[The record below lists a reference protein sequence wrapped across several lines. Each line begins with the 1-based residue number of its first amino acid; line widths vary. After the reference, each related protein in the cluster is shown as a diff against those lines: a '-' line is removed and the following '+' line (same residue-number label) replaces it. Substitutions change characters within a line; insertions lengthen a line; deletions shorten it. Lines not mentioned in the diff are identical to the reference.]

1 MVFAAF
7 DVLAGTCMSG
17 FCDMHLREY
26 VQLLM
31 QRNVATKPEEP
42 RDFIHPPSTN
52 SHTLLLFCTTAQVSM
67 TCIAPLDE
75 LANP

>member
-1 MVFAAF
+1 MVFAVF
-7 DVLAGTCMSG
+7 DILADTGMSG
-17 FCDMHLREY
+17 FCDTHLREY
-26 VQLLM
+26 VQLLV

-42 RDFIHPPSTN
+42 RDFVHP
-52 SHTLLLFCTTAQVSM
+52 TAQVSM